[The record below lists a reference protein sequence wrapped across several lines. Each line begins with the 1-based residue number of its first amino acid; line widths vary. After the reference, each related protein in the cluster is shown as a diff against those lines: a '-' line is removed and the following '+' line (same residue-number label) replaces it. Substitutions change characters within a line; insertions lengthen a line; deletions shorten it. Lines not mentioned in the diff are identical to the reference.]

1 MMTPS
6 ASERGRGE
14 RWIKGIA
21 FVATGAALLAT
32 SPNPQPTIEL
42 EKSVPAFVTNLDNG
56 HPKSRVTF
64 VVSSRVP
71 STDELFVDTAHLALE
86 FSAIHDSQAT
96 AEEGN
101 TPWLWV
107 EVMDGKEDGSLEDPS
122 SGQAGSNGW
131 GGTTGEEQVAT
142 GPNAF
147 LLSGRAFS
155 TLALNE
161 AGQAQLTFIL
171 HRAKTSHDYL
181 PQVTWDAFLTEHI
194 PSNEN
199 DTLELPWNVEV
210 RQEDV
215 P

>member
-1 MMTPS
+1 MTPS
-6 ASERGRGE
+6 ASKRGRGE

-42 EKSVPAFVTNLDNG
+42 EKSVPAFVTNLDNA

-71 STDELFVDTAHLALE
+71 STDELFVNTAHLALE

-107 EVMDGKEDGSLEDPS
+107 EVMAGKEEGSLEDPS
-122 SGQAGSNGW
+122 LGQAGSNGW
-131 GGTTGEEQVAT
+131 GGTTGAEQVAT

-147 LLSGRAFS
+147 LLNGRAWS
-155 TLALNE
+155 RLVLNE

-171 HRAKTSHDYL
+171 HRARTSHDYL
-181 PQVTWDAFLTEHI
+181 TQVTWNTFLNAHI
-194 PSNEN
+194 PSKE
-199 DTLELPWNVEV
+199 DETLELPWDVEV
-210 RQEDV
+210 KQEDE